1 MRKIPLKVEFY
12 FLNVWKGIMGEIRC
26 FVLFCFV
33 SSYFESYYNFFLY
46 YFCGH
51 HTLLKF
57 WSLNDLPWQEWFRKR
72 REKRD
77 KHYLEKNPERT
88 HI

>member
-12 FLNVWKGIMGEIRC
+12 FLKVWKGIMGEIRC
-26 FVLFCFV
+26 F
-33 SSYFESYYNFFLY
+33 FFPPLILRATTI
-46 YFCGH
+46 FITSVGH
-51 HTLLKF
+51 HTIFKF
-57 WSLNDLPWQEWFRKR
+57 WSLNDLHWQEWFRKR

-77 KHYLEKNPERT
+77 KHHLEKNPERT